1 MSPCSSVQRFFYY
14 WCKTTWN
21 WPISLKKSPVFPWVQ
36 VQGSQK
42 PNLPHFPRL
51 QGKMTVQTFL
61 WVAIESCICPGS
73 PQGMADDRCINM
85 FVFHGESGNK
95 TLSNVNEWISY
106 LVFLCPL
113 LSKLTGFRLVTL
125 CSSGWTEDRKFSDL
139 NEVVWIIAY
148 SLFGRGRSGYQ
159 ILRIGWYCFF
169 ISIRYRVRFWHRYR
183 NCDVIELSGK

>member
-1 MSPCSSVQRFFYY
+1 MHSTIFHEEKVTLHSSVQRFFYY

-61 WVAIESCICPGS
+61 WVAIDSCICPGS

-85 FVFHGESGNK
+85 FVFHEESGNK
-95 TLSNVNEWISY
+95 TLSNLKWMNK
-106 LVFLCPL
+106 LPGFPL
-113 LSKLTGFRLVTL
+113 
-125 CSSGWTEDRKFSDL
+125 SSIKQIDRFSPSHFMFVWLNGRYRKFSDL
-139 NEVVWIIAY
+139 SKVLDY
-148 SLFGRGRSGYQ
+148 SLFSV
-159 ILRIGWYCFF
+159 W
-169 ISIRYRVRFWHRYR
+169 
-183 NCDVIELSGK
+183 